1 MTQYKLIYFT
11 QYKRQSVKISQYLIY
26 LLVKI
31 EILSELVRLIFAASG
46 EQYEDFRFEREKW
59 PALKATMCMKM
70 VMFTHFHIFVDI
82 FFMNVLE
89 RLGDKNQDVLKNFQ
103 ALKKHNEMLRALP
116 NIAKW
121 LESRPV
127 TAM

>member
-1 MTQYKLIYFT
+1 
-11 QYKRQSVKISQYLIY
+11 
-26 LLVKI
+26 
-31 EILSELVRLIFAASG
+31 
-46 EQYEDFRFEREKW
+46 
-59 PALKATMCMKM
+59 MCMKM